1 MGEIDIDLDD
11 TNEVYKEVV
20 KEPKPQKS
28 RKKEITSV
36 NLENNS
42 NDMTDE
48 VKSCLVNKKV
58 YVKFIPKNYMGIAN
72 QKHILYGGMAENS
85 VIILTVPVL
94 SSTGT
99 YKNVLTKDEKKFLE
113 EFMGLEYDALSI
125 YKKKDNYWDN
135 FIVRLTKQGIVL
147 DLSDPNDYIKY
158 KVLKANTDYIAD
170 SLQTLNN
177 YPKATYQFVMIKEGE
192 AEKRE
197 EEKMSVTMKCYK
209 EYGKIEDD
217 NDTLRCIIEL
227 IDNKPI
233 AKNTKSEFLK
243 SRINSLIQAD
253 PKLFYAIITDEY
265 LSNKVLIKTA
275 TEEGIIKRRNN
286 LYYFEDTPLC
296 PDGTESTLSVA
307 SEYIGLG
314 KNQDL
319 KLRIEALLQKAKNE
333 S

>member
-1 MGEIDIDLDD
+1 MGALKNCLKNERILVRFVPKEDSNI
-11 TNEVYKEVV
+11 TN
-20 KEPKPQKS
+20 P
-28 RKKEITSV
+28 
-36 NLENNS
+36 
-42 NDMTDE
+42 
-48 VKSCLVNKKV
+48 
-58 YVKFIPKNYMGIAN
+58 
-72 QKHILYGGMAENS
+72 KHILYGGMAEGA
-85 VIILTVPVL
+85 IKYYTVPIM

-99 YKNVLTKDEKKFLE
+99 FKNVLTDDEKAFLE
-113 EFMGLEYDALSI
+113 SYMGLEFNALSI
-125 YKKKDNYWDN
+125 YNKVNN
-135 FIVRLTKQGIVL
+135 FWANFTVRLTKRDNYL

-192 AEKRE
+192 AEKKE

-253 PKLFYAIITDEY
+253 PKLFYKIITDEY
-265 LSNKVLIKTA
+265 LNNKVLIKTA
-275 TEEGIIKRRNN
+275 TEEGVIKRRNN
-286 LYYFEDTPLC
+286 LYYFEDVPLC

-307 SEYIGLG
+307 AEYIGLA

>member
-1 MGEIDIDLDD
+1 MGELKNCLRNERILVRFVPKEDSNI
-11 TNEVYKEVV
+11 TN
-20 KEPKPQKS
+20 P
-28 RKKEITSV
+28 
-36 NLENNS
+36 
-42 NDMTDE
+42 
-48 VKSCLVNKKV
+48 
-58 YVKFIPKNYMGIAN
+58 
-72 QKHILYGGMAENS
+72 KHILYGGMAEGA
-85 VIILTVPVL
+85 IKYYTVPIM

-99 YKNVLTKDEKKFLE
+99 FKNVLTDDEKAFLE
-113 EFMGLEYDALSI
+113 SYMGLEFNALSI
-125 YKKKDNYWDN
+125 YNKVNN
-135 FIVRLTKQGIVL
+135 FWANFTVRLTKRDNYL

-192 AEKRE
+192 AEKKE

-253 PKLFYAIITDEY
+253 PKLFYKIITDEY
-265 LSNKVLIKTA
+265 LNNKVLIKTA
-275 TEEGIIKRRNN
+275 TEEGVIKRRNN
-286 LYYFEDTPLC
+286 LYYFEDVPLC

-307 SEYIGLG
+307 AEYIGLA

>member
-1 MGEIDIDLDD
+1 MEELKNCLRNERILVRFVPKEDSNI
-11 TNEVYKEVV
+11 TN
-20 KEPKPQKS
+20 P
-28 RKKEITSV
+28 
-36 NLENNS
+36 
-42 NDMTDE
+42 
-48 VKSCLVNKKV
+48 
-58 YVKFIPKNYMGIAN
+58 
-72 QKHILYGGMAENS
+72 KHILYGGMAEGA
-85 VIILTVPVL
+85 VKYYTVPIIA
-94 SSTGT
+94 STGT
-99 YKNVLTKDEKKFLE
+99 LKNVLTNDEKAFLE
-113 EFMGLEYDALSI
+113 SYMGLEYNALSVHN
-125 YKKKDNYWDN
+125 KVNNFWSNYT
-135 FIVRLTKQGIVL
+135 VRLTKRDNYL

-319 KLRIEALLQKAKNE
+319 KLRIEALLQKTKNE

>member
-1 MGEIDIDLDD
+1 MGELKNCLKNERILVRFVPKEDSNI
-11 TNEVYKEVV
+11 TN
-20 KEPKPQKS
+20 P
-28 RKKEITSV
+28 
-36 NLENNS
+36 
-42 NDMTDE
+42 
-48 VKSCLVNKKV
+48 
-58 YVKFIPKNYMGIAN
+58 
-72 QKHILYGGMAENS
+72 KHILYGGMAEGA
-85 VIILTVPVL
+85 IKYYTVPIM

-99 YKNVLTKDEKKFLE
+99 FKNVLTDDEKAFLE
-113 EFMGLEYDALSI
+113 SYMGLEFNALSI
-125 YKKKDNYWDN
+125 YNKVNN
-135 FIVRLTKQGIVL
+135 FWANFTVRLTKRDNYL

-170 SLQTLNN
+170 SLQTLNDH
-177 YPKATYQFVMIKEGE
+177 PKATYQFVMIKEGE
-192 AEKRE
+192 SEKRE
-197 EEKMSVTMKCYK
+197 EEKMSITMKCYK

-217 NDTLRCIIEL
+217 NDILRCIIEL

-253 PKLFYAIITDEY
+253 PKLFYKIITDEY
-265 LSNKVLIKTA
+265 LNNKVLIKTA
-275 TEEGIIKRRNN
+275 TEEGVIKRRNN

-307 SEYIGLG
+307 AEYIGLA

>member
-1 MGEIDIDLDD
+1 MGELKNCLRNERILVRFVPKEDSNI
-11 TNEVYKEVV
+11 TN
-20 KEPKPQKS
+20 P
-28 RKKEITSV
+28 
-36 NLENNS
+36 
-42 NDMTDE
+42 
-48 VKSCLVNKKV
+48 
-58 YVKFIPKNYMGIAN
+58 
-72 QKHILYGGMAENS
+72 KHILYGGMAEGA
-85 VIILTVPVL
+85 IKYYTVPIM

-99 YKNVLTKDEKKFLE
+99 FKNVLTDDEKAFLE
-113 EFMGLEYDALSI
+113 SYMGLEFNALSI
-125 YKKKDNYWDN
+125 YNKVNN
-135 FIVRLTKQGIVL
+135 FWANFTVRLTKRDNYL

-170 SLQTLNN
+170 SLQTLNDH
-177 YPKATYQFVMIKEGE
+177 PKATYQFVMIKEGE
-192 AEKRE
+192 SEKRE
-197 EEKMSVTMKCYK
+197 EEKMSITMKCYK

-217 NDTLRCIIEL
+217 NDILRCIIEL

-253 PKLFYAIITDEY
+253 PKLFYKIITDEY
-265 LSNKVLIKTA
+265 LNNKVLIKTA
-275 TEEGIIKRRNN
+275 TEEGVIKRRNN
-286 LYYFEDTPLC
+286 LYYFEDVPLC

-307 SEYIGLG
+307 AEYIGLA

>member
-1 MGEIDIDLDD
+1 MEELKNCLRNERILVRFVPKEDSNI
-11 TNEVYKEVV
+11 TN
-20 KEPKPQKS
+20 P
-28 RKKEITSV
+28 
-36 NLENNS
+36 
-42 NDMTDE
+42 
-48 VKSCLVNKKV
+48 
-58 YVKFIPKNYMGIAN
+58 
-72 QKHILYGGMAENS
+72 KHILYGGMAEGA
-85 VIILTVPVL
+85 VKYYTVPIIA
-94 SSTGT
+94 STGT
-99 YKNVLTKDEKKFLE
+99 LKNVLTNDEKAFLE
-113 EFMGLEYDALSI
+113 SYMGLEYNALSVHN
-125 YKKKDNYWDN
+125 KVNNFWSNYT
-135 FIVRLTKQGIVL
+135 VRLTKRDNYL

-197 EEKMSVTMKCYK
+197 EEKMSVAMKCYK

>member
-1 MGEIDIDLDD
+1 MGELKNCLRNERILVRFVPKEDSNI
-11 TNEVYKEVV
+11 TN
-20 KEPKPQKS
+20 P
-28 RKKEITSV
+28 
-36 NLENNS
+36 
-42 NDMTDE
+42 
-48 VKSCLVNKKV
+48 
-58 YVKFIPKNYMGIAN
+58 
-72 QKHILYGGMAENS
+72 KHILYGGMAEGA
-85 VIILTVPVL
+85 IKYYTVPIM

-99 YKNVLTKDEKKFLE
+99 FKNVLTDDEKAFLE
-113 EFMGLEYDALSI
+113 SYMGLEFNALSI
-125 YKKKDNYWDN
+125 YNKVNN
-135 FIVRLTKQGIVL
+135 FWANFTVRLTKRDNYL

-170 SLQTLNN
+170 SLQTLNDH
-177 YPKATYQFVMIKEGE
+177 PKATYQFVMIKEGE
-192 AEKRE
+192 SEKRE
-197 EEKMSVTMKCYK
+197 EEKMSITMKCYK

-217 NDTLRCIIEL
+217 NDILRCIIEL

-253 PKLFYAIITDEY
+253 PKLFYKIITDEY
-265 LSNKVLIKTA
+265 LNNKVLIKTA
-275 TEEGIIKRRNN
+275 TEEGVIKRRNN

-307 SEYIGLG
+307 AEYIGLA

>member
-1 MGEIDIDLDD
+1 MEELKNCLRNERILVRFVPKEDSNI
-11 TNEVYKEVV
+11 TN
-20 KEPKPQKS
+20 P
-28 RKKEITSV
+28 
-36 NLENNS
+36 
-42 NDMTDE
+42 
-48 VKSCLVNKKV
+48 
-58 YVKFIPKNYMGIAN
+58 
-72 QKHILYGGMAENS
+72 KHILYGGMAEGA
-85 VIILTVPVL
+85 VKYYTVPIIA
-94 SSTGT
+94 STGT
-99 YKNVLTKDEKKFLE
+99 LKNVLTNDEKAFLE
-113 EFMGLEYDALSI
+113 SYMGLEYNALSVHN
-125 YKKKDNYWDN
+125 KVNNFWSNYT
-135 FIVRLTKQGIVL
+135 VRLTKRDNYL

-265 LSNKVLIKTA
+265 LNNKVRIKTA